1 MAWNVISLINKNS
14 VLDSGGKLYKFY
26 WIAVILPDNDYL
38 SHQFSV
44 YYGWLVFMVTKP
56 DKPESLERYFSIG
69 D

>member
-1 MAWNVISLINKNS
+1 MAWNIIFLINKNS
-14 VLDSGGKLYKFY
+14 VLDGGGKLYKFY
-26 WIAVILPDNDYL
+26 WIAVILPGNDYR

-44 YYGWLVFMVTKP
+44 YYGWLVFMVTKS